1 MARPIKEGL
10 EYFPL
15 DVDCFGDYK
24 ILLVE
29 ERLGYKATYVAIRL
43 LCIIYRESYYIRW
56 DSSAALATA
65 KMVGNNIKS
74 DEINEIVKNLVD
86 VGFFDRVLLESKGI
100 LTSRGIQKR
109 WQLITHLLK
118 RKGKI
123 KPEFMLLDSEETI
136 DTTGATV
143 VNSEETG
150 SENELSTQRKGEEK
164 KGKEKKG
171 EEREGSP
178 SQGSLK
184 ILEKNEF
191 SYNVG
196 SDGIADLKKFVEET
210 WPKMVQEFKEA
221 GKNDEIYN
229 SFFKKFSAQHIQKCW
244 KDLEDMRSHVASSFA
259 LFLQKEQA
267 KTRLVPKS
275 NVAPKKDPEK
285 VLTESEKA
293 QRMEEADN
301 LNLEMLNEE
310 YEKFIINGSLSD
322 TVSLIHLH
330 DFLQRK
336 GKLNGVGTVSGVFQK
351 VKDQGI
357 TMEEYLKS

>member
-10 EYFPL
+10 DYFPL
-15 DVDCFGDYK
+15 DVDSFGDYK

-29 ERLGYKATYVAIRL
+29 EKLGYKASYVAIRL

-74 DEINEIVKNLVD
+74 DEINEIVKTLVD

-123 KPEFMLLDSEETI
+123 KPEFMLLDSEETN
-136 DTTGATV
+136 DTTGVTV

-150 SENELSTQRKGEEK
+150 SETELSTQRKGKEK
-164 KGKEKKG
+164 KEKEKKG

-196 SDGIADLKKFVEET
+196 SDGIADLKKFVEQT
-210 WPKMVQEFKEA
+210 WPKMVQELKEA
-221 GKNDEIYN
+221 AKNDETYIL
-229 SFFKKFSAQHIQKCW
+229 FFKNFSARYIQKCW
-244 KDLEDMRSHVASSFA
+244 KDLEDLRSHVASSFA
-259 LFLQKEQA
+259 IFIQKEQV
-267 KTRLVPKS
+267 KMKLVPKS
-275 NVAPKKDPEK
+275 NTPKKEPEIVQSK
-285 VLTESEKA
+285 
-293 QRMEEADN
+293 EAIDKKIQELDI
-301 LNLEMLNEE
+301 LNHDQLIEE
-310 YEKFIINGSLSD
+310 YERFLQGSQPNDKLG
-322 TVSLIHLH
+322 VLQRY
-330 DFLQRK
+330 LQRK

-357 TMEEYLKS
+357 TMEEYLRS